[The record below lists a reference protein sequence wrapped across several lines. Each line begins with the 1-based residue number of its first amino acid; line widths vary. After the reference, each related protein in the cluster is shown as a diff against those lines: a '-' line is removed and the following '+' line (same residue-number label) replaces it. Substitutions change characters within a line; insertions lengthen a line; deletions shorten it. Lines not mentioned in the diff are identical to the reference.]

1 MSIHE
6 GYKQSRQG
14 EAVPIGGG
22 GQGPRDAEPRWLAR
36 EPQMTWSS
44 LTQWSGLACIAW
56 GLDGGRL
63 GGGGSKGSW
72 ISIGRNPAERGRR
85 NETNW
90 IMCMMP
96 VCFWWTERPPPCCD
110 CSVIYSLCPAIVI
123 HSMLLVFTVATR
135 TPSGVLLQPGITVA
149 MARDGICSRK
159 PVKGF

>member
-1 MSIHE
+1 MK
-6 GYKQSRQG
+6 GTSRVG
-14 EAVPIGGG
+14 REKLFLLVEEVK
-22 GQGPRDAEPRWLAR
+22 GQGMQNQGDWQENHKWPEVPLHSDQDWHALPGVWMEGDWV
-36 EPQMTWSS
+36 
-44 LTQWSGLACIAW
+44 
-56 GLDGGRL
+56 
-63 GGGGSKGSW
+63 GGGSKGSW
-72 ISIGRNPAERGRR
+72 ISIGRNPVERGRR

-90 IMCMMP
+90 ITCMMP

-135 TPSGVLLQPGITVA
+135 TPSGVLPQPGITVA